1 MTVFWIVV
9 VLLILASLLFLLPPL
24 LLDAKTEDQVKRK
37 SVNIA
42 IRNDK
47 LEELKSDL
55 NSAVITKEQFDA
67 ASKDLDRS
75 LLQDVEGDDVVAST
89 ETSNSKMA
97 AVVLGICLPMASLVM
112 YNEIGGGMAVFNPQ
126 DASLGVSAE
135 GHEGTIEGM
144 ISGLQQR
151 LQANPE
157 DIEGWVMLGRSYYFQ
172 KRHKEASE
180 AYEKALKLSGE
191 NNPDLMADLADT
203 MAVANNRSMLGR
215 PTELVKKALA
225 LQPYHQKALW
235 LSGTAAYQA
244 GDFAAA
250 LGHWQK
256 LLTIFPPGSEQA
268 TQVQNIIEDAKQ
280 QMASRGIAVPAM
292 QAAAPVAGTVSG
304 STGISGGAKVSG
316 TVTLSAAMKGK
327 AAPTDTVFI
336 FARAATG
343 PRMPLAILRK
353 QVKDLPV
360 TFSLDD
366 SMAMN
371 PSMKLS
377 NFPDV
382 VVGARISKSGGAMPR
397 SGDIQGVSPVV
408 SLGTTEIPVEINSVV
423 P

>member
-9 VLLILASLLFLLPPL
+9 VLLVLASLLFLLPPL
-24 LLDAKTEDQVKRK
+24 LLDAKIEDAVKRK

-47 LEELKSDL
+47 LAELKTDL
-55 NSAVITKEQFDA
+55 NSAVITEEQYEA
-67 ASKDLDRS
+67 ACKDLDRS
-75 LLQDVEGDDVVAST
+75 LLQDVAGDEDEVVTVES
-89 ETSNSKMA
+89 SNSKMA
-97 AVVLGICLPMASLVM
+97 AVVLGICLPMASIIM
-112 YNEIGGGMAVFNPQ
+112 YNQIGGGIAVFNPQ
-126 DASLGVSAE
+126 DTSLGVSAE

-151 LQANPE
+151 LEANPA

-172 KRHKEASE
+172 KRHKEASD
-180 AYEKALKLSGE
+180 AYEKALQLSGE

-203 MAVANNRSMLGR
+203 LAVANNRSMLGR
-215 PTELVKKALA
+215 PTELVKKALS
-225 LQPYHQKALW
+225 LKPYHQKALW

-244 GDFAAA
+244 GDFGSA

-268 TQVQNIIEDAKQ
+268 TQVENIIEDAKQ
-280 QMASRGIAVPAM
+280 QMASRGMAVPAQ
-292 QAAAPVAGTVSG
+292 QAAAAPATG

-316 TVTLSAAMKGK
+316 TVTLSAAFKAK

-336 FARAATG
+336 FARAASG

-360 TFSLDD
+360 NFTLDD

-371 PSMKLS
+371 PAMKLS

-382 VVGARISKSGGAMPR
+382 VVGARISKSGNAMPS
-397 SGDIQGVSPVV
+397 SGDIMGQSPVV
-408 SLGTTEIPVEINSVV
+408 SLGTTEIPLEINSVV